1 MELRPANAFSLSTMH
16 VWSKLSSSQ
25 WADAWMERLGGV
37 HGVQVVITEVPGRK
51 TVRVEAFCQRAAD
64 AELIAKAFG
73 GQVRPVKMQ
82 NWAAMAPEPSEPIL
96 IKDSLVVCD
105 AATKQQIRE
114 AQKQFPGREIVA
126 VPAELA
132 FGTGHHATTE
142 SVLRLIADL
151 AKQYQKAGKTWSV
164 CDLGCGTGIL
174 GIAARKLGA
183 ESVWGCDFDP
193 LAVKV
198 AKANILRNEVT
209 KASFVQKDLLKWQPA
224 RQWDCVLA
232 NIFYDV
238 LTASFPTIV
247 NAVKPGGHLIVSG
260 ILKSHADDCLKAGED
275 AGITWERRLTRL
287 NKWVTTIGR
296 RL

>member
-1 MELRPANAFSLSTMH
+1 MH
-16 VWSKLSSSQ
+16 VWSKLSSSK

-37 HGVQVVITEVPGRK
+37 VGVQVVITEVPNRK
-51 TVRVEAFCQRAAD
+51 TVRVEAFCEKEAD
-64 AELIAKAFG
+64 AHLIAKAFG
-73 GQVRPVKMQ
+73 GQVRAVKMQ
-82 NWAAMAPEPSEPIL
+82 NWAALAPEPNDPIEVG
-96 IKDSLVVCD
+96 DRLVVCD
-105 AATKQQIRE
+105 AASETQIRK
-114 AQKQFPGREIVA
+114 AQKAFPGREVVA
-126 VPAELA
+126 IPAELA

-151 AKQYQKAGKTWSV
+151 ARKSEKAGKNWTV

-183 ESVWGCDFDP
+183 SSVWGCDFDP

-198 AKANILRNEVT
+198 AKTNIKRNHVT
-209 KASFVQKDLLKWQPA
+209 GTAFVQKDVLKWKPT

-238 LTASFPTIV
+238 LTAAFPIIV
-247 NAVKPGGHLIVSG
+247 NAVKPGGTLIVSG
-260 ILKSHADDCLKAGED
+260 ILKAHADDCLRAGEQ

-287 NKWVTTIGR
+287 NKWVTAIGHR
-296 RL
+296 

>member
-1 MELRPANAFSLSTMH
+1 
-16 VWSKLSSSQ
+16 
-25 WADAWMERLGGV
+25 MERLGGV
-37 HGVQVVITEVPGRK
+37 HGVQVVLTEVPGRK
-51 TVRVEAFCQRAAD
+51 TVRVEAFCEKEAD
-64 AELIAKAFG
+64 ARLIEKAFG

-82 NWAAMAPEPSEPIL
+82 NWAAMAPEPNKPIL
-96 IKDSLVVCD
+96 VKDSLVVCD
-105 AATKQQIRE
+105 AATKKQIRE
-114 AQKQFPGREIVA
+114 AQKQFPGREVVA

-142 SVLRLIADL
+142 SVLHLIAEL
-151 AKQYQKAGKTWSV
+151 AKKHQKEGKSWTV

-198 AKANILRNEVT
+198 AKTNIERNAVT
-209 KASFVQKDLLKWQPA
+209 KTAFVQKDLLKWKPT

-247 NAVKPGGHLIVSG
+247 ESVKPGGTLVVSG
-260 ILKSHADDCLKAGED
+260 ILKSHADDCLKAGEA
-275 AGITWERRLTRL
+275 AGIVWDKRLTRL
-287 NKWVTTIGR
+287 NKWVTASGHR
-296 RL
+296 P